1 MKSLIHFFKPSIVQ
15 AAVDPGGGGSP
26 IIGTIKPPVDNP
38 YFSTAN
44 GGGIFLFIG
53 NIFKL
58 AGTIGGLFF
67 IINVILAG
75 YEYITAGGDSKKT
88 EAAWAKI
95 WQSILGIII
104 IASAFTLAGVIER
117 ITGIPILTP
126 NVYGPND

>member
-26 IIGTIKPPVDNP
+26 IIGTIKPPIDGNP
-38 YFSTAN
+38 YFEE
-44 GGGIFLFIG
+44 GGIFLLIG

-67 IINVILAG
+67 IIQVILAG